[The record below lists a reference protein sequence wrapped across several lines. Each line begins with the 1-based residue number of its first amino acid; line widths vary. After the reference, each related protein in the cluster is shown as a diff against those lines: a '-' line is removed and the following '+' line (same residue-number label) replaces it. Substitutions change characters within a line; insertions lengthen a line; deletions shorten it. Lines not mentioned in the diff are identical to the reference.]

1 MQVLTRVKQYA
12 WCNAIGMA
20 QFPPVLWCVKIPTKT
35 SIASTV
41 LITVQKH
48 LFKLIPKFMF
58 KYPKVLKI

>member
-1 MQVLTRVKQYA
+1 MISFFLI
-12 WCNAIGMA
+12 N
-20 QFPPVLWCVKIPTKT
+20 KT
-35 SIASTV
+35 LYGVSKFQQKPSIASTV